1 LTGGAA
7 TICLR
12 RRAAAQRRC
21 DGLSLLDREAVR
33 RLPTPGRGR
42 GSARKGEGK
51 AGKMIKLWGYFR
63 STAAYRVRIG
73 LNLKGLAHERD
84 YVHLAKGEHLGGA
97 FKALNPQQL
106 LPVLEVEEAGG
117 RHVLIQSM
125 AILEYLDETHPSPP
139 FLPKGALARAQVRG
153 IADIVACDIHPVN
166 NLRVLKYL
174 RGPMGQNEA
183 AVNAWVAHWIAAGF
197 EAIETL
203 IEGEAFCFGDRPTLA
218 DICLVPQ
225 LFNARRFKVDLA
237 PYPKICTVEKSC
249 AGLAAFADAHPAKQP
264 DAE

>member
-1 LTGGAA
+1 
-7 TICLR
+7 
-12 RRAAAQRRC
+12 
-21 DGLSLLDREAVR
+21 
-33 RLPTPGRGR
+33 
-42 GSARKGEGK
+42 
-51 AGKMIKLWGYFR
+51 MIKLWGYFR

-73 LNLKGLAHERD
+73 LNLKGLEHERD
-84 YVHLAKGEHLGGA
+84 YVHLSKGEHLGEA

-106 LPVLEVEEAGG
+106 LPVLEVDEAGA

-174 RGPMGQNEA
+174 RGPLGQDEA
-183 AVNAWVAHWIAAGF
+183 AVNAWVAHWMDAGF
-197 EAIETL
+197 EAIEAL
-203 IEGEAFCFGDRPTLA
+203 ITGDGFCFGDQPTLA

-225 LFNARRFKVDLA
+225 LFNAKRFKVDLE
-237 PYPKICTVEKSC
+237 PYPKIRAVEERCSS
-249 AGLAAFADAHPAKQP
+249 LAAFADAHPAKQP